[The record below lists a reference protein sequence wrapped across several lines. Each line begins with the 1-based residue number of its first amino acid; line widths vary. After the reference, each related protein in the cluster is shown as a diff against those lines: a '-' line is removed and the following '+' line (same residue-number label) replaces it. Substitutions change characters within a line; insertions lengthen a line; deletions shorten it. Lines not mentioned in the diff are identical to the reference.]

1 MVPDESTRGVPR
13 AADGGADAT
22 EVEVARHSRGGHEGI
37 SRRLDELGREA
48 EEARMLEAR
57 TPPGG
62 AVAGLAVGAVL
73 GALLGPGLWLL
84 PAAGLAALLL
94 RAARGRRPPGLREAG
109 KAAEERYALKAL
121 RGDFRGLPRLVT
133 PEERAEVTRFEA
145 DGGRAPGPGEADP
158 HDRQDEAAVAGAV
171 RAARR

>member
-22 EVEVARHSRGGHEGI
+22 EVEVARHARGGHQGI
-37 SRRLDELGREA
+37 SRRLDELGRQA
-48 EEARMLEAR
+48 EEARRLEAR
-57 TPPGG
+57 APLGG
-62 AVAGLAVGAVL
+62 PAVALAVGAAL
-73 GALLGPGLWLL
+73 GALIGRRLWLL

-94 RAARGRRPPGLREAG
+94 RAARGRRPPGPREAAG
-109 KAAEERYALKAL
+109 AAEERYALKAL

-133 PEERAEVTRFEA
+133 PEERADVSRFEA
-145 DGGRAPGPGEADP
+145 DGGRAPGTGEADP
-158 HDRQDEAAVAGAV
+158 HDSRDEAATAGAV